1 MVELIDLSWKDEY
14 VTFDSQDTKYK
25 SIFGAVPCN
34 QSVTFN
40 IEINKNAMINCVDAH
55 FFVDNLDV
63 SKPAVH
69 CAYEMKPVDNLE
81 VKIIKLILIHIRQEH
96 CQDLFFTILSIT
108 KKW

>member
-40 IEINKNAMINCVDAH
+40 IEINKNAMINCVYVH

-81 VKIIKLILIHIRQEH
+81 DENNKTYSYTYKTGTLPRLV
-96 CQDLFFTILSIT
+96 FYYF
-108 KKW
+108 